1 MSDQLN
7 EKRSSLS
14 DNVVCPPIARWNGDL
29 VGCGSSRVV
38 WDEDDEVL
46 DCLNCG
52 LFFNPD
58 AASVTR
64 VKCPA
69 ILPTFGR
76 ERECGSMNLQWRENE
91 EAFDC
96 LDCGAHFTL
105 TE

>member
-1 MSDQLN
+1 MPEQLN

-38 WDEDDEVL
+38 WDEDDEVF

-69 ILPTFGR
+69 ILPNFGR
-76 ERECGSMNLQWRENE
+76 ECECGSMNLQWREDE

-105 TE
+105 AE